1 MRDLA
6 KRLSALYLGTF
17 LLLGFALAFI
27 LPPFQAP
34 DESEHWSAAFVR
46 TERLVSGNSEVCSIA
61 LGLPEFFGTK
71 KIVFNTEQKILSAR
85 YDKIDEAPLKCSA
98 DAVNYGGILSYP
110 GYLIS
115 RILLFGAA
123 EQPKYMILQFY
134 LSRLIHGLILFG
146 VLFRFWWLAFRAPRQ
161 DGSIAVSAGA
171 TTLFTFVLSPLFVQQ
186 SFALSSDVTTNAFAI
201 SLITFLVYWK
211 NLARL
216 DWTLFAL
223 LGFSACTTKPT
234 ILPAM
239 VAVVFAIFVFHG
251 RDWKARFWQW
261 RAKSLRALAALSI
274 LLSIVTFSN
283 TASRLMVGGEGASP
297 QAQKAFVLENP
308 VFATKVIALGI
319 WDRVHSSHL
328 HGPLGWL
335 DTYIPTHL
343 RNIWRLL
350 IAFAIFL
357 DLFLI
362 TSLHGTI
369 RSVVSSILPRLLGF
383 VSVCA
388 GIAVSSFLVGYA
400 MYLVFTPVGAAYVGG
415 IQGRYFFASY
425 ILLIGAAAAALSWS
439 SERNRDSVLPKW
451 ATLSVLCLV
460 GYVQLFSIAK
470 TLVAVAQRYW

>member
-1 MRDLA
+1 MRELA
-6 KRLSALYLGTF
+6 KRLSALYLATF
-17 LLLGFALAFI
+17 LLLGFALTFV

-34 DESEHWSAAFVR
+34 DEGEHWKAAFVR
-46 TERLVSGNSEVCSIA
+46 AEKLASGSSEVCSVA
-61 LGLPEFFGTK
+61 LGLPEHFGSK
-71 KIVFNTEQKILSAR
+71 EIVFNTDQKILSAR
-85 YDKIDEAPLKCSA
+85 HDKIDEAPVRCSA

-115 RILLFGAA
+115 RFLLFGAA
-123 EQPKYMILQFY
+123 AQPKYMVLQFY

-146 VLFRFWWLAFRAPRQ
+146 VLFRFWQLAFQAPRRS
-161 DGSIAVSAGA
+161 DSVTISAGA
-171 TTLFTFVLSPLFVQQ
+171 TTFFTFILSPLFVQQ
-186 SFALSSDVTTNAFAI
+186 SFAISSDVTTNAFAI
-201 SLITFLVYWK
+201 SLITFLVHWK

-216 DWTLFAL
+216 DWVVFAL

-239 VAVVFAIFVFHG
+239 MSAAFAIFVFYG
-251 RDWKARFWQW
+251 RDWKAKSWQF
-261 RAKSLRALAALSI
+261 RNKSLGALAALSV
-274 LLSIVTFSN
+274 LLAVLAFSN
-283 TASRLMVGGEGASP
+283 AASRPMVGGEGASP
-297 QAQKAFVLENP
+297 LAQKAFVLENP
-308 VFATKVIALGI
+308 VFAAKVIAFGI

-362 TSLHGTI
+362 TRLHG
-369 RSVVSSILPRLLGF
+369 SVRNLGITLGPRLLGF
-383 VSVCA
+383 ASVGA

-400 MYLVFTPVGAAYVGG
+400 MYLVFTPVGAPYAGG
-415 IQGRYFFASY
+415 IQGRYFFSSY

-439 SERNRDSVLPKW
+439 GDQNKNSALPKW
-451 ATLSVLCLV
+451 ATFSVLCLV
-460 GYVQLFSIAK
+460 GYVQLFSVAK